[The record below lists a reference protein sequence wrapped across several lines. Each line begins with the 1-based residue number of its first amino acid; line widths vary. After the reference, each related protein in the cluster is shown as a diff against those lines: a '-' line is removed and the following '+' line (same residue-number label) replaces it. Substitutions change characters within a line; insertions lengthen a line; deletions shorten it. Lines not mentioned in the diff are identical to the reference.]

1 MFLDYNPMETGKNNR
16 LMHGFGA
23 LIRALSAILP

>member
-1 MFLDYNPMETGKNNR
+1 METGKNNR